1 VRLSAHSHTGTLR
14 QLIEADC
21 YVVAPV
27 DVADAILMRCATRLK
42 VAGATFRNDLA
53 PQAQRP
59 VRSFRLD
66 ERVPSFRAC
75 GPRVRV
81 RSRR

>member
-1 VRLSAHSHTGTLR
+1 VGLSSPSRTATLR
-14 QLIEADC
+14 QLVESDF
-21 YVVAPV
+21 YVVAPT
-27 DVADAILMRCATRLK
+27 AIAEAIVMRCSTRLL

-53 PQAQRP
+53 PAEPP
-59 VRSFRLD
+59 VRSFRRD

-75 GPRVRV
+75 GPRARV

>member
-1 VRLSAHSHTGTLR
+1 MGSSTHSRPATLR
-14 QLIEADC
+14 QLIDADC
-21 YVVAPV
+21 YVV
-27 DVADAILMRCATRLK
+27 VAADIAEAIVMRCVTRLT

-53 PQAQRP
+53 PAPEPR

-75 GPRVRV
+75 GPRARV
-81 RSRR
+81 HARR